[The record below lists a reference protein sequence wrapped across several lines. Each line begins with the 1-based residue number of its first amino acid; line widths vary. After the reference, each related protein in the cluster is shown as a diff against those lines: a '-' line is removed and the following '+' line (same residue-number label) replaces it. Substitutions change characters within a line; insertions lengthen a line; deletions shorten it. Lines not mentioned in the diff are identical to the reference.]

1 MFLLAPRLA
10 FLGPLELEE
19 GSGFIW
25 VIHIQKRPESQG
37 FPSPISWLILPARS
51 QALKTTPY
59 ELDELTSSSSSNP

>member
-19 GSGFIW
+19 GSGFILG
-25 VIHIQKRPESQG
+25 HIQKRPESQG
-37 FPSPISWLILPARS
+37 FPSPISWLILPAWS